1 MQLTQ
6 LGINPASIG
15 FATLTMESEK
25 YICVREQATTPD
37 GKSQIVIVDMA
48 NPTQPVRRPITA
60 DSAIMN
66 PDQNILALKAGQQL
80 QIFDIGRKEKIKACQ
95 LVDQVVFWKW
105 ITPKTIGLVTG
116 TSVYHWNL
124 DDQAEP
130 AKVFDRHASLADCQ
144 IINYRCD
151 SSMKWLCVVG
161 IAQREGRIAGAMQL
175 YSVERKVSQAIEGHA
190 AAFGNYTPDGATAPS
205 TLFTFAKKTPT
216 ESKLYIIEVAK
227 PDASPAFQKKAVD
240 IYFPPDAAQDFPV
253 AMQVTEKY
261 GIIYLITKF
270 GYIHL
275 LDLETGTLIYR
286 NRISSETIFV
296 TTLHPATG
304 GVLGVA
310 RKGRLLLVT
319 IDEQT
324 IVPYISS
331 TLNNYELAI
340 KLASRANLPGAEDL
354 FTNQFNRL
362 FQQGMFKEAAKVAAD
377 SPQGILRTQR
387 TIQLFQQLPAVPGQ
401 PSPLLQ
407 YFGVLLE
414 KGKLNPTESLELA
427 RPVLQQG
434 RKELLEKWLTEDKL
448 GCSEE
453 LGDLVK
459 ALDLK
464 LALSVYF
471 RAGVHPKVIMCFAE
485 SGQYDKIVP
494 YSQKVGYQPDWS
506 GLLNRLLQVNPDAA
520 ANFAASL
527 VNAEGGPLININ
539 TVVDQLMQRGMI
551 QQVTSLLLDVLKNNR
566 PNEGPLQTKL
576 LEINLI
582 NAPQVADAILANE
595 MFTHYDR
602 IRIAA
607 LCEKAGLYQRALEHY
622 TDLNDI
628 KRVMTNSNAINP
640 EFLVGYFARLSVEDT
655 LDVLKNLL
663 RLNIRANLQ
672 IVVQVCTKYSDA
684 ITAEKIVELFE
695 TFKSAEGLFYYL
707 GSIINTSQDPIVH
720 NKYIEAAAKAGQF
733 REVER
738 VVRESNYYDA
748 EKIRDFLKSAKLAD
762 QLPLIIV
769 CDRFD
774 FVDDLTRYLY
784 KNNMSRYIEA
794 YVQKINPT
802 NTPVVVGAL
811 IDVGCN
817 EDYIKNLIL
826 SVRSLVPVD
835 ALVEQVEKRNR
846 LKIIQPWLEAR
857 INEGAQE
864 PEIHNALAKIVIDT
878 NRDPQTFL
886 AENLYYDTKVVGK
899 FAEKRDPFLAFL
911 CYKRG
916 RNDDEMLEVTNKN
929 GLFKHQARYLVERQD
944 AELWAKVLHDE
955 NEYKRQVIDQV
966 VQTALPEVKNPE
978 EVSSTV
984 KAFMAADMPNELIEL
999 LEKIVLDSKNSD
1011 FSENR
1016 NLQNLLIL
1024 TAIKANKAK
1033 VMDYINRLD
1042 KYDAPDIA
1050 NIAIDSELYEEA
1062 FAIFG
1067 KFKLHGNAIDVLIK
1081 YINDIQRATEFAQRI
1096 SSPEVFSKLAKAQL
1110 DHGMVKEAI
1119 ASYLK
1124 ADDPEFYNEVIY
1136 AANTGG
1142 FHEDLVKY
1150 LEMCIKK
1157 LKEPR
1162 IESELVY
1169 AYAKTH
1175 KLTELEDF
1183 INNPA
1188 CCANILDTGDRCYE
1202 EGLYEAAKILFSNI
1216 QNYAKLASALV
1227 RLGDFSAAV
1236 DAANK
1241 ANSVRT
1247 WKEVNL
1253 ACVEAKEF
1261 RLAKIAGLHV
1271 VSHGDELEEIIRVYE
1286 SRGYFE
1292 ELIQLLEAGI
1302 QASTP
1307 DYTPHTG
1314 LYTELA
1320 GCYSKYKED
1329 KLMDFLKAQYTKVN
1343 IPKVIHYVQMNSQW
1357 PELVFLYIHY
1367 DEFDNAALTM
1377 INHSAD
1383 AWEHPLF
1390 KDVIAKVNSTEIC
1403 YKAVQFYLSEHPL
1416 LTNDLMVPL
1425 ANRVDHSRVVAIVRK
1440 MNLLPLVKDYLVA
1453 VQDRNIT
1460 AVNEGL
1466 NELYVEEEDYESLR
1480 ASIDSYDN
1488 FDNMK
1493 LASELEKHEL
1503 LELRRVAAFLYKK
1516 NQRWAQSVELSKK
1529 DRLYKDAIETAS
1541 ESRKTDVAEGLLE
1554 FFVKENLKE
1563 CFAAAL
1569 YTCYDSIRP
1578 DVALEY
1584 AWRYK
1589 MIDMA
1594 FPFLIQVMREYTSK
1608 VDGLI
1613 KETEK
1618 KKQADEKKSEQ
1629 SAFTGPVVEESFM
1642 NHLPQIAYYPTDPSV
1657 MGMAGMG
1664 MGYVQGAIPPTM
1676 GMPGYQM
1683 PDQGGFGGFH

>member
-1 MQLTQ
+1 
-6 LGINPASIG
+6 
-15 FATLTMESEK
+15 
-25 YICVREQATTPD
+25 
-37 GKSQIVIVDMA
+37 
-48 NPTQPVRRPITA
+48 
-60 DSAIMN
+60 MN
-66 PDQNILALKAGQQL
+66 PEQNILALKAGQQL
-80 QIFDIGRKEKIKACQ
+80 QIFDIEKREKIKACTMA
-95 LVDQVVFWKW
+95 DNVVFWKW
-105 ITPKTIGLVTG
+105 VTPKLIGLVTG
-116 TSVYHWNL
+116 SSVYHWSL
-124 DDQAEP
+124 DDQKEP
-130 AKVFDRHASLADCQ
+130 AKVFDRHQTLSDCQ

-151 SSMKWLCVVG
+151 DSQKWLCVIG

-175 YSVERKVSQAIEGHA
+175 YSVERGVSQAIEGHA
-190 AAFGNYTPDGATAPS
+190 AAFGNYTPEGASSPS
-205 TLFTFAKKTPT
+205 TLFTFSKKTAT
-216 ESKLYIIEVAK
+216 EAKLYIIEVAK
-227 PDASPAFQKKAVD
+227 PDSSPAFQKKAVD
-240 IYFPPDAAQDFPV
+240 IYFPPEASADFPV
-253 AMQVTEKY
+253 AMQVSEKY

-275 LDLETGTLIYR
+275 LDLESGTLIYR
-286 NRISSETIFV
+286 NRISTETIFV
-296 TTLHPATG
+296 TCLHKATG
-304 GVLGVA
+304 GVLGVD

-319 IDEQT
+319 VDDNV
-324 IVPYISS
+324 IVPYIST
-331 TLNNYELAI
+331 TLNNLELAI

-354 FTNQFNRL
+354 FVNQFNRL
-362 FQQGMFKEAAKVAAD
+362 FQQGLIKEAAKVAAD

-387 TIQLFQQLPAVPGQ
+387 TIQLFQQLPAQPGQ

-414 KGKLNPTESLELA
+414 KGKLNATESLELA

-434 RKELLEKWLTEDKL
+434 RRELLEKWLTEDKL

-453 LGDLVK
+453 LGDLVRN
-459 ALDLK
+459 LDLK

-471 RAGVHPKVIMCFAE
+471 RAGVHPKVIVCFAE
-485 SGQYDKIVP
+485 SGEYDKIVP
-494 YSQKVGYQPDWS
+494 YSQKVGYQPDW
-506 GLLNRLLQVNPDAA
+506 GVLLNKLLQVNPEAA
-520 ANFAASL
+520 GKFAASL
-527 VNAEGGPLININ
+527 VNAEGGPLINVN
-539 TVVDQLMQRGMI
+539 TVVDSFMQRGMI
-551 QQVTSLLLDVLKNNR
+551 QATTSLLLDVLKNNR

-576 LEINLI
+576 LEINLV

-595 MFTHYDR
+595 MFSHYDR

-628 KRVMTNSNAINP
+628 KRVMTNSSAINP
-640 EFLVGYFARLSVEDT
+640 EFLVGYFARLSVEDS
-655 LDVLKNLL
+655 LDTLKNLL
-663 RLNIRANLQ
+663 RLNIRGNLQ
-672 IVVQVCTKYSDA
+672 TVVQVCTKYSEQL
-684 ITAEKIVELFE
+684 TAEKIVELFE

-707 GSIINTSQDPIVH
+707 GSIINTSEDPIVH

-738 VVRESNYYDA
+738 VCRESNFYDP
-748 EKIRDFLKSAKLAD
+748 EKIRDFLKQAKLAD
-762 QLPLIIV
+762 QLSLIIV

-794 YVQKINPT
+794 YVQKINPA

-817 EDYIKNLIL
+817 EDYIKNLLIA
-826 SVRSLVPVD
+826 VRSLIPVD

-864 PEIHNALAKIVIDT
+864 PEIHNALAKIIIDT
-878 NRDPQTFL
+878 NRDPQTWL
-886 AENLYYDTKVVGK
+886 SENHYYDTKVVGK

-916 RNDDEMLEVTNKN
+916 RNDEEMLEVTNKN

-944 AELWAKVLHDE
+944 QDLWAKVLNDE
-955 NEYKRQVIDQV
+955 NEFKRSVIDQV

-978 EVSSTV
+978 EVSATV
-984 KAFMAADMPNELIEL
+984 RAFMTADMPNELIEL
-999 LEKIVLDSKNSD
+999 LEKIVLDSKNTD

-1024 TAIKANKAK
+1024 TAIKANKTK

-1062 FAIFG
+1062 FAIFS
-1067 KFKLHGNAIDVLIK
+1067 KFKLNGNAIDVLIK
-1081 YINDIQRATEFAQRI
+1081 YIKSIERATEFAQRI
-1096 SSPEVFSKLAKAQL
+1096 AAPDVFSKLAKAQL
-1110 DHGMVKEAI
+1110 DYGMVKEAV

-1136 AANTGG
+1136 AANSGG
-1142 FHEDLVKY
+1142 FYDDLVKY
-1150 LEMCIKK
+1150 LEMCNKK
-1157 LKEPR
+1157 IKEPR

-1169 AYAKTH
+1169 AYAKTN
-1175 KLTELEDF
+1175 KLAELEDF

-1188 CCANILDTGDRCYE
+1188 CCANILDTGDRCFE

-1236 DAANK
+1236 DSANK
-1241 ANSVRT
+1241 ASSVRT

-1261 RLAKIAGLHV
+1261 RLAKVAGLHII
-1271 VSHGDELEEIIRVYE
+1271 SHGDELEEVLRVYE
-1286 SRGYFE
+1286 TRGHFD
-1292 ELIQLLEAGI
+1292 ELISLLEAGI
-1302 QASTP
+1302 QAGTA
-1307 DYTPHTG
+1307 DYQPHVG

-1320 GCYSKYKED
+1320 GCYSKYKEE
-1329 KLMDFLKAQYTKVN
+1329 KLMDFLKAQYNKVN

-1357 PELVFLYIHY
+1357 QELVFLYTHY
-1367 DEFDNAALTM
+1367 DEYDNAALTM

-1390 KDVIAKVNSTEIC
+1390 KDVIPKVNSTEIC

-1416 LTNDLMVPL
+1416 LLNDLMVPL
-1425 ANRVDHSRVVAIVRK
+1425 VARVDHSRVVSIIRK
-1440 MNLLPLVKDYLVA
+1440 MNQLPIAADYLQA
-1453 VQDRNIT
+1453 VQDKNLT
-1460 AVNEGL
+1460 AVNEAL

-1480 ASIDSYDN
+1480 TSISQYDN
-1488 FDNMK
+1488 FDNFK
-1493 LASELEKHEL
+1493 LAAELEKHEL

-1529 DRLYKDAIETAS
+1529 DKLYKDAIETAA
-1541 ESRKTDVAEGLLE
+1541 ESRKADVAEPLLE
-1554 FFVKENLKE
+1554 YFVKEGLKE
-1563 CFAAAL
+1563 CFAAGL

-1578 DVALEY
+1578 DVVLEY

-1589 MIDMA
+1589 VLDFA
-1594 FPFLIQVMREYTSK
+1594 FPYFIQVMREYTTK
-1608 VDGLI
+1608 VDGLA
-1613 KETEK
+1613 KDSEKSKQAQEK
-1618 KKQADEKKSEQ
+1618 KGEQ
-1629 SAFTGPVVEESFM
+1629 SAFTVPEESSYL
-1642 NHLPQIAYYPTDPSV
+1642 NQTPLLGYYPDPNT
-1657 MGMAGMG
+1657 MGG
-1664 MGYVQGAIPPTM
+1664 
-1676 GMPGYQM
+1676 GMPGFGVPNMGGNFGGM
-1683 PDQGGFGGFH
+1683 PGMGGFPPQNQGFGGF